1 MYVLNKRT
9 SLLCQA
15 GSSLI
20 IEHTWVSLFL
30 YIRKVLSKYIKNAPL
45 RMRTAIVAEQI
56 QKKKEKRRNMALFIE
71 LLLMGVG
78 LAMDAFAVSVC
89 KGLGMKKLNKKQAVV
104 IGLYFGGFQALMP
117 LVGWILGIQFQKYIT
132 SIDHWIAFIL
142 LGFIGG
148 KMILE
153 AVKEWNEE
161 DIVEVKDQPLDHR
174 NMFVL
179 AVATSIDALAVGIT
193 FAFLDTPILEAITII
208 GITTMIISIVG
219 VVIGNYFGGKYKHKA
234 ELVGGILLVLLG
246 VRILIQHL
254 SGLA

>member
-1 MYVLNKRT
+1 
-9 SLLCQA
+9 
-15 GSSLI
+15 
-20 IEHTWVSLFL
+20 
-30 YIRKVLSKYIKNAPL
+30 
-45 RMRTAIVAEQI
+45 
-56 QKKKEKRRNMALFIE
+56 MALFIE

-148 KMILE
+148 KMILDVIKE
-153 AVKEWNEE
+153 KGENEEWNEE

-234 ELVGGILLVLLG
+234 ELVGGIILVLLG